1 MGSLTMSLQYL
12 EAARKI
18 VCIGRNYHAHIKELN
33 NAVPKQPFFFLK
45 PTTSLLAP
53 GAGAIQLPKGVVTH
67 HEVELAVVLNRDL
80 VNLPDTFSASDALDA
95 ISGYALAIDLT
106 ARNVQDEAKKKGL
119 PWSIGKGFDT
129 YCPMSPFI
137 EKAAI
142 ADPYKLNIWLKI
154 NGQTKQNDATGL
166 MITKIDEI
174 LRTMS
179 RVMTLQKGDI
189 ILTGTPK
196 GVGALAVGD
205 KVTCGLED
213 LEGNPIPNGEIEVDC
228 IAKEGPYFYQE
239 T

>member
-1 MGSLTMSLQYL
+1 MSLQYL
-12 EAARKI
+12 QAARKI

-33 NAVPKQPFFFLK
+33 NATPQLPFFFLK

-53 GAGAIQLPKGVVTH
+53 GAGAIQLPKGVTTH
-67 HEVELAVVLNRDL
+67 HEIELAVILNRDL
-80 VNLPDTFSASDALDA
+80 VNLPDSFSSQDALNA

-137 EKAAI
+137 PKEAI
-142 ADPYKLNIWLKI
+142 EDPYKLTIWLKV
-154 NGQTKQNDATGL
+154 NGQTRQNDSTGL

-189 ILTGTPK
+189 ILTGTPQ
-196 GVGALAVGD
+196 GVSTLEVGD
-205 KVTCGLED
+205 KVECGLED
-213 LEGNPIPNGEIEVDC
+213 ESGVPVPNGEIHVGC
-228 IAKEGPYFYQE
+228 VAKEGPYVYRE